1 VNLKIETA
9 ACALHTRHV
18 NRVPI
23 LFLEKVFLK
32 PHAGLVRGVE
42 VFNLNLL
49 RDLARR
55 GFPVTVP
62 VDPSWQSAIGART
75 GDAAAPPDV
84 LPCRL
89 GRGSLV
95 QGIEAAGRLRGRH
108 FRAALLGN
116 VANGLIPAL
125 HLLRRG
131 ATVGTW
137 ILLAHREPSPRFV
150 RACRAAGMTVV
161 AVNRKIAAHFDGGA
175 FPRVDVWYGVSDA
188 DAYHPPAGP
197 RTGDGTVRFCVLGQL
212 DNAWKGADTAVAAYR
227 RLPPPVRER
236 AELHLAA
243 FQRVPEY
250 PEPGIRPY
258 PWMPVEQVPDF
269 LRSMDVLLVP
279 SRDEGVMR
287 ETFSQ
292 AIVQGMLT
300 GLPVCAADLPVLTE
314 KLDAGGGLV
323 FRTADELA
331 AHMAMLAADPGKRRA
346 LGRRGRDTAL
356 RRYVWN
362 TDTFVQRYLL

>member
-1 VNLKIETA
+1 MNSF
-9 ACALHTRHV
+9 
-18 NRVPI
+18 PI

-32 PHAGLVRGVE
+32 PRAGLVRGVE

-49 RDLARR
+49 RDLVHR

-62 VDPSWQSAIGART
+62 VNPSWQPAIEVRT
-75 GDAAAPPDV
+75 GDAAARRAV

-89 GRGSLV
+89 GRGPLLK
-95 QGIEAAGRLRGRH
+95 GLAAAWRVRGR
-108 FRAALLGN
+108 RYGAALLGN

-125 HLLRRG
+125 HLLRG
-131 ATVGTW
+131 SATVEKW

-150 RACRAAGMTVV
+150 RACRTLDMTVV
-161 AVNRKIAAHFDGGA
+161 AVNRKIAQHFEGGA

-188 DAYHPPAGP
+188 DAYHPPAQP
-197 RTGDGTVRFCVLGQL
+197 RPGAGTVRFCVLGQL

-227 RLPPPVRER
+227 RLPAPVRAR

-243 FQRVPEY
+243 FHDVPRY

-258 PWMPVEQVPDF
+258 PWMPVEKIPAF

-331 AHMAMLAADPGKRRA
+331 AHMATLAADPPLRGE
-346 LGRRGRDTAL
+346 LGRRGRETAL
-356 RRYVWN
+356 RRYVWS
-362 TDTFVQRYLL
+362 TDTFVQRYLSDDQ